1 MGGNP
6 FNDDKGE
13 GMKQEILI
21 ALGPECGIKI
31 MNEDEI
37 TAEDRAEAIKEAEE
51 RAKLAKE
58 AEEEAAREAAAK
70 EAEGADGEAEAAGSD
85 AE

>member
-6 FNDDKGE
+6 FNDAKGD

-21 ALGPECGIKI
+21 ALGPECLIKI
-31 MNEDEI
+31 MNEDDI

-51 RAKLAKE
+51 RIRIAKE

-70 EAEGADGEAEAAGSD
+70 EAEGKEGDGEEPAE
-85 AE
+85 E

>member
-6 FNDDKGE
+6 FNDAKGE
-13 GMKQEILI
+13 GMKLEILI
-21 ALGPECGIKI
+21 ALGSGTLMKI

-37 TAEDRAEAIKEAEE
+37 TAEDRADAIKEAEE
-51 RAKLAKE
+51 RIKIAKE

-70 EAEGADGEAEAAGSD
+70 EAEGKEGDGEEAPED
-85 AE
+85 E

>member
-6 FNDDKGE
+6 FNDAKGD

-21 ALGPECGIKI
+21 ALGPECLIKI

-37 TAEDRAEAIKEAEE
+37 TAEDRAEAIKETEE
-51 RAKLAKE
+51 RIRIAKE

-70 EAEGADGEAEAAGSD
+70 EAEGKEGDGEEPAE
-85 AE
+85 E

>member
-6 FNDDKGE
+6 FNDAKGD

-21 ALGPECGIKI
+21 ALGPYCVIKI

-37 TAEDRAEAIKEAEE
+37 TAEDRADAIKETEE
-51 RAKLAKE
+51 RIRIAKE

-70 EAEGADGEAEAAGSD
+70 EAEGKEGEEAP
-85 AE
+85 EEE

>member
-6 FNDDKGE
+6 FNDAKGD
-13 GMKQEILI
+13 GMKLEILI
-21 ALGPECGIKI
+21 ALGPNTLIKI

-37 TAEDRAEAIKEAEE
+37 TAEDRSDAIKEAEE
-51 RAKLAKE
+51 RIKIAKE

-70 EAEGADGEAEAAGSD
+70 EAEGKEGEEEAPED
-85 AE
+85 E

>member
-6 FNDDKGE
+6 FNDAKGD

-21 ALGPECGIKI
+21 ALGPECLIKI
-31 MNEDEI
+31 MNEDDI
-37 TAEDRAEAIKEAEE
+37 TAEDRADAIKEAEE
-51 RAKLAKE
+51 RIRIAKE

-70 EAEGADGEAEAAGSD
+70 EAEGKEGDGEEPAE
-85 AE
+85 E